1 MGVEKSATQDEIRK
15 AYRKKALKEHPDKGG
30 DPDKVCD
37 NFCCFL
43 HVTQNRPISNMRNYS
58 SRNSQLHTSAYQIL
72 RREIFMTN
80 MEKKALKAVMVH
92 QAASVTFLISSE
104 DMAVVEDL
112 MQAKGKSSQPY
123 TR

>member
-30 DPDKVCD
+30 DPDKVCYH
-37 NFCCFL
+37 FCCFL

-80 MEKKALKAVMVH
+80 MEKKALKAVMAH
-92 QAASVTFLISSE
+92 QAASATFLTSSE

-112 MQAKGKSSQPY
+112 MQAKGRSSQPY